1 MNDAFW
7 AQLGRILCKM
17 FCPCNHHGKRVTRIV
32 TYSFKGVSFTAEG
45 NHMALNL
52 KDTDLPGTVD
62 VTVAFVNAK
71 GKPAQVD
78 GVPIWSVTDATIID
92 SVTPSADG
100 LTAKLHIMDTI
111 GASQLNVNAD
121 VDLSGGVSN
130 KDFVDTVS
138 VIAGEA
144 VAANF
149 SFGAVTPD

>member
-1 MNDAFW
+1 
-7 AQLGRILCKM
+7 
-17 FCPCNHHGKRVTRIV
+17 
-32 TYSFKGVSFTAEG
+32 
-45 NHMALNL
+45 MALTL

-100 LTAKLHIMDTI
+100 MTAKLHITDTV

-121 VDLSGGVSN
+121 VDLGAGVNN
-130 KDFVDTVS
+130 KDFIDTVS
-138 VIAGEA
+138 VIPGEA